1 MPTLTTSVQ
10 HIFES
15 PSYISQRWKINKGI
29 QIRKE
34 VKLSLLADDMI
45 LYIVNPKDT
54 TEKLLEVINE
64 FSKLAGWKVN
74 IQKFVALFHINTNN
88 ELSEREIKRAISF
101 TTTSNRIKYLGIN
114 LIKELKTPVL
124 R

>member
-1 MPTLTTSVQ
+1 M
-10 HIFES
+10 
-15 PSYISQRWKINKGI
+15 
-29 QIRKE
+29 
-34 VKLSLLADDMI
+34 ADDMI

>member
-1 MPTLTTSVQ
+1 M
-10 HIFES
+10 
-15 PSYISQRWKINKGI
+15 
-29 QIRKE
+29 
-34 VKLSLLADDMI
+34 ADDMI

-74 IQKFVALFHINTNN
+74 IQKFVALLHINTNN